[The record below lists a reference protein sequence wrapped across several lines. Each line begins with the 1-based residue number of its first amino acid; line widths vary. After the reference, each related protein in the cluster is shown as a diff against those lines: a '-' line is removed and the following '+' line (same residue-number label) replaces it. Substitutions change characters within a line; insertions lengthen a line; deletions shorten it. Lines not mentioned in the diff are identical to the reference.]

1 MSKEQ
6 DMLEDQEPRQSVIG
20 FKLKMSER
28 KALIDYCKKHG
39 FNMSK
44 FIRTTVMEIVEK
56 DQ

>member
-28 KALIDYCKKHG
+28 EALIKYCKKHG

-44 FIRTTVMEIVEK
+44 FIRTTVMDIVEGEK
-56 DQ
+56 